1 MGIEQEKYLYFRAQ
15 ATDGDVD
22 GPSDSACFPVS
33 SFMGMQ
39 PTSDTLLTMFFKN
52 MVRGSGNLG
61 FDMGE
66 SVSAL
71 SLENYDYVQ
80 LVVPA
85 NTHMVA
91 MKAIAKAIA
100 GGSRSE
106 PFIVIANNDSD
117 GTEYLAGSGITSCF
131 RIVQEAAFTYSNGI
145 CCTEG

>member
-15 ATDGDVD
+15 TTDADDDAAT
-22 GPSDSACFPVS
+22 DSACFPVS

-39 PTSDTLLTMFFKN
+39 PGSDTVLTLFFKN
-52 MVRGSGNLG
+52 MVRGSGNSG

-66 SVSAL
+66 TTVANV
-71 SLENYDYVQ
+71 ENYDYVQ
-80 LVVPA
+80 LVIPA
-85 NTHMVA
+85 NTHIVA

-106 PFIVIANNDSD
+106 PFIVIANNDSG

-131 RIVQEAAFTYSNGI
+131 RIVQEVAFTYSAGI